1 MQDNINFNAGYKDSS
16 AIVKD
21 NTIYYSK
28 IKLNNVVYMRIKS
41 LNRMH
46 IYDILKC
53 KYDIQYE
60 IDNTYDNLLL
70 NNNKDY

>member
-28 IKLNNVVYMRIKS
+28 IRLNNIVYMRIKS

-46 IYDILKC
+46 IYDILNVNMIFNMK
-53 KYDIQYE
+53 
-60 IDNTYDNLLL
+60 
-70 NNNKDY
+70 